1 MSSSS
6 NGRLN
11 KGTSKEADSGRIIS
25 VVICKGSFIRV
36 DGSGELLV
44 NYACH
49 LNASGHRVRVLL
61 AMPFD
66 HDNKHYKRLRQA
78 GIPVD
83 CVVHQPFYA
92 LLRVLR
98 KIDSIRAR
106 VFGSSS
112 VDWERIAY
120 LTSRFYFRVH
130 KPDLVHVI
138 QADTTAPGMIRAA
151 HALGVPVLY
160 QEVITP
166 RYGPDSDALY
176 DRLADV
182 LSLCTGVAAL
192 SPIQAIEV
200 RARIPYNGC
209 VSVLPLISEDP
220 VTVGVSTTH
229 NRVTFGFAARLE
241 HWKGPLV
248 LLEAFA
254 LLLRRCPNSFLRMAG
269 TGPQEPEAIARVTE
283 LGVADRCEFL
293 GPFAT
298 AEDRSDFMQSLD
310 VFVQPSFADGTPN
323 SIIEAMAHGL
333 PIVASLN
340 GGIPDLVLPELGILV
355 PSGDSEA
362 LANALARLAG
372 DAELRGKMG
381 RVARYRYEEL
391 FSPAAVLPVLL
402 DVYRSVMERGRK
414 TIGPALSTHARPQH
428 PWVSIG

>member
-1 MSSSS
+1 MQ
-6 NGRLN
+6 
-11 KGTSKEADSGRIIS
+11 TDSGRIS
-25 VVICKGSFIRV
+25 VVICKGGFISV

-44 NYACH
+44 NYALH
-49 LNASGHRVRVLL
+49 LNANGHHVRVLI

-78 GIPVD
+78 GITVD
-83 CVVHQPFYA
+83 CVVHQPLYA

-98 KIDSIRAR
+98 KIDRAR
-106 VFGSSS
+106 ARAFRRSPM
-112 VDWERIAY
+112 DWERIAY

-130 KPDLVHVI
+130 RPDLVHMI
-138 QADTTAPGMIRAA
+138 QADATAPGMIRAA
-151 HALGVPVLY
+151 HAVGVPVLY

-166 RYGPDSDALY
+166 RYGTGSETLY

-182 LSLCTGVAAL
+182 LHLCTGVTAL

-200 RARIPYNGC
+200 RERIPYNGP

-220 VTVGVSTTH
+220 VTEAMNARRNS
-229 NRVTFGFAARLE
+229 VTFGFAARLE

-254 LLLRRCPNSFLRMAG
+254 LLLKRCPSAYLRMAG
-269 TGPQEPEAIARVTE
+269 TGPQEQEAIDRAKE
-283 LGVADRCEFL
+283 LCLADRCDFL

-298 AEDRSDFMQSLD
+298 SEDRSSFMRSLD

-333 PIVASLN
+333 PIVASSN
-340 GGIPDLVLPELGILV
+340 GGIPDLVSPELGILV
-355 PSGDSEA
+355 PSGDSGA
-362 LANALARLAG
+362 LADALARLAG
-372 DAELRGKMG
+372 DPDLRGKMG
-381 RVARYRYEEL
+381 IVARHRYEEL

-402 DVYRSVMERGRK
+402 DAYRSVMKKSRRTTGC
-414 TIGPALSTHARPQH
+414 ALSTPARPQH
-428 PWVSIG
+428 PWVSIGG